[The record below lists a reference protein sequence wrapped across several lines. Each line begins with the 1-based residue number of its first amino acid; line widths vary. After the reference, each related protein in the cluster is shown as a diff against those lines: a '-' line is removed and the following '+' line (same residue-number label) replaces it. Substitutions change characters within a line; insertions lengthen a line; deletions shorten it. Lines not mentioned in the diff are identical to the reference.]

1 MPPHLSWNLSIPLVS
16 KEEIHKITKEF
27 NLTYV
32 ETSAKTGYGVE
43 GYFSTLTRVMSGIDT
58 QIQI

>member
-1 MPPHLSWNLSIPLVS
+1 LVP
-16 KEEIHKITKEF
+16 KEEIDKITKKF

-32 ETSAKTGYGVE
+32 ETSAKTGHGVE
-43 GYFSTLTRVMSGIDT
+43 GCFSTLTRVMLGIDT